1 MNSAEEFT
9 KTMFGEDFKKKVP
22 IQKVDSN
29 SSFIGV
35 ISVSI
40 YI

>member
-9 KTMFGEDFKKKVP
+9 KAMFGEDYKTKVS
-22 IQKVDSN
+22 IEKVSGN

-35 ISVSI
+35 I
-40 YI
+40 